1 MDDDV
6 EVEDFEITDYDLMQG
21 FGLGFR
27 KKRMTKEEAIY
38 GMWADKDSDDDERS
52 SGFSGKRKKDYSKP
66 LNFVS
71 GGIVQKGKDKNAE
84 DDDVASVGSSASEK
98 GPGSGRNSPVV
109 KDKKLFKST
118 GVKKEVGSL
127 GSQMFANKL
136 RKTGKEF
143 AAFEKHT
150 KGFGMKMLQQMGYEP
165 GKGLGKAGQGIVF
178 PVEAF
183 KREGRGALGSYGP
196 ERTKKAQELRPN
208 YDEEEEED
216 EKFKEQ
222 LQQWKKTDRD
232 EGYSKPKYIYKTAD
246 EVKASGGTKKGPSVS
261 LKHSKIKVVDM
272 TGPETKILTGY
283 GSIAQQHAKPGE
295 VPPTTLVGDAEASF
309 SMPELTYNLN
319 LLIDMAETDI
329 IQTDRQLKYER
340 DLVVNLKHEEEKLTA
355 VLEREEKDIKRLM
368 EVINMIDS
376 CRQQSLSSED
386 DALTLDKCE
395 EIFNTLQEDYYEEF
409 KMYDLA
415 SLAEPLVFSLLRNH
429 FQGWNPILNP
439 THGLEVMVRWQE
451 ILQRKEAENSAFTL
465 TLSRGVAHGEE
476 KMKMYDRLVWEVWM
490 PFLRSAV
497 CSWHCRNYD
506 AMLNVI
512 NNWSPILPQWITDNI
527 KQQLIL
533 PRLQA
538 EVEAWNPLTDT
549 VPVHAWIHPWL
560 PLMGDQLEPLYAPI
574 RFKLASALTNWHP
587 SDPSA
592 KMILEPWAKV
602 FSKGTM
608 DAFILRSI
616 YPKLSQCLSEFI
628 INPHQQ
634 HLEPFHWVMEWKDII
649 TQQHF
654 ISLLEKHF
662 FPRWIQVL
670 RGWLSVSPN
679 YDEVIQWYSGW
690 KGMFSEDLLNN
701 SSIKV
706 QFNRALDV
714 MNQAVTSPGGLLQPG
729 AKENIAYLTSTER
742 RREAEAAAM
751 AAAVEKQKAEVAR
764 QVAASQNV
772 PSNFKDLIQNLAEEN
787 NLLFMPIPNRR
798 FEGKAL
804 YSLGKVTLYI
814 DRGVVFAQTQ
824 GVWKPVSLQ
833 DLMIMAK

>member
-1 MDDDV
+1 M
-6 EVEDFEITDYDLMQG
+6 FIDLYCNYCTQ
-21 FGLGFR
+21 
-27 KKRMTKEEAIY
+27 
-38 GMWADKDSDDDERS
+38 
-52 SGFSGKRKKDYSKP
+52 
-66 LNFVS
+66 
-71 GGIVQKGKDKNAE
+71 
-84 DDDVASVGSSASEK
+84 
-98 GPGSGRNSPVV
+98 
-109 KDKKLFKST
+109 
-118 GVKKEVGSL
+118 
-127 GSQMFANKL
+127 
-136 RKTGKEF
+136 
-143 AAFEKHT
+143 
-150 KGFGMKMLQQMGYEP
+150 
-165 GKGLGKAGQGIVF
+165 
-178 PVEAF
+178 
-183 KREGRGALGSYGP
+183 
-196 ERTKKAQELRPN
+196 LRPN

-232 EGYSKPKYIYKTAD
+232 EGYSKPKYVYKTAD

-295 VPPTTLVGDAEASF
+295 VPPTTLVRDAEASF

-329 IQTDRQLKYER
+329 IQTDRQLKFER

-409 KMYDLA
+409 KVKSKFCIQAKWPIRPERIPVPLPFIFRFLARVGFKIAFIFFSFFYVFDL
-415 SLAEPLVFSLLRNH
+415 SIFLYLWCNRVGVYLPYFVIFCLYEPPVFFS
-429 FQGWNPILNP
+429 
-439 THGLEVMVRWQE
+439 
-451 ILQRKEAENSAFTL
+451 
-465 TLSRGVAHGEE
+465 
-476 KMKMYDRLVWEVWM
+476 
-490 PFLRSAV
+490 
-497 CSWHCRNYD
+497 SWHCRNYD

-512 NNWSPILPQWITDNI
+512 NNWAPILPQWITDNI

-533 PRLQA
+533 PRLQV
-538 EVEAWNPLTDT
+538 EVDAWNPLTDT

-560 PLMGDQLEPLYAPI
+560 PIMGDQLEPLYAPI

-592 KMILEPWAKV
+592 KMILEPWTKV

-751 AAAVEKQKAEVAR
+751 AAAVEKQKAEAAR

>member
-1 MDDDV
+1 MADDV
-6 EVEDFEITDYDLMQG
+6 EVEDFEITDYDLMEG
-21 FGLGFR
+21 MGLGFR
-27 KKRMTKEEAIY
+27 RRKMTREDAIY
-38 GMWADKDSDDDERS
+38 GIWADRDSDDDDRPS
-52 SGFSGKRKKDYSKP
+52 FSGKRKKDYTKP

-71 GGIVQKGKDKNAE
+71 GGVVQKGKDKKTE
-84 DDDVASVGSSASEK
+84 DDDAASVGSSASEK

-109 KDKKLFKST
+109 RDKKLFKGT
-118 GVKKEVGSL
+118 GVKKETGPL
-127 GSQMFANKL
+127 GPQMFAKKL
-136 RKTGKEF
+136 LKTSGKEF
-143 AAFEKHT
+143 GSFEKYT

-165 GKGLGKAGQGIVF
+165 GKGLGKDGQGIVY

-196 ERTKKAQELRPN
+196 ERSKKAQELRPV
-208 YDEEEEED
+208 YDEEEDEE
-216 EKFKEQ
+216 EKFREQ
-222 LQQWKKTDRD
+222 LQQWKKTE
-232 EGYSKPKYIYKTAD
+232 EGYSKPKYVYKTVD
-246 EVKASGGTKKGPSVS
+246 EVKATGGSKKGPSIS

-295 VPPTTLVGDAEASF
+295 VPPTTSVRDAEAAF
-309 SMPELTYNLN
+309 AMPELTYNLN

-329 IQTDRQLKYER
+329 VQTDRQLKFEQ
-340 DLVVNLKHEEEKLTA
+340 DLVVNLKHEEEKLSA
-355 VLEREEKDIKRLM
+355 VLEREEKEIKKLM

-376 CRQQSLSSED
+376 CRQQSLSPD
-386 DALTLDKCE
+386 DDVLTLDKCE

-415 SLAEPLVFSLLRNH
+415 SLAEPLVFSLVRKY
-429 FQGWNPILNP
+429 FEGWNPLVNP
-439 THGLEVMVRWQE
+439 SHGLEVMVRWRE
-451 ILQRKEAENSAFTL
+451 ILERKEAENSAFSL
-465 TLSRGVAHGEE
+465 TLAQGTAHGEE
-476 KMKMYDRLVWEVWM
+476 AMKMYDRLVWEVWM
-490 PFLRSAV
+490 PFLRSV
-497 CSWHCRNYD
+497 ICSWTCREYES
-506 AMLNVI
+506 MLNLI
-512 NNWSPILPQWITDNI
+512 NIWIPVLPQWILENI

-533 PRLQA
+533 PRLQV
-538 EVEAWNPLTDT
+538 EVDAWNPLTDT

-560 PLMGDQLEPLYAPI
+560 PLMGDRLEPLYAPI

-592 KMILEPWAKV
+592 KMMLEPWSKV

-616 YPKLSQCLSEFI
+616 YPKLSQCLAEFI

-634 HLEPFHWVMEWKDII
+634 HLEPFHWVMEWEDII

-690 KGMFSEDLLNN
+690 KGMFSDDLLNHPT
-701 SSIKV
+701 IKV

-714 MNQAVTSPGGLLQPG
+714 MNQAVTSPGGVLQPG
-729 AKENIAYLTSTER
+729 ARENIAYLTSTER

-751 AAAVEKQKAEVAR
+751 AAAVEKQKAEAAR
-764 QVAASQNV
+764 TLAASQNV

-787 NLLFMPIPNRR
+787 NLIFMPTPNRR

-814 DRGVVFAQTQ
+814 DRGVVFVNTQ

-833 DLMIMAK
+833 DLISLAK

>member
-1 MDDDV
+1 MADDV
-6 EVEDFEITDYDLMQG
+6 EFEDFEITDYDLMEG
-21 FGLGFR
+21 MGLGFR
-27 KKRMTKEEAIY
+27 RRKMTKEDAIY
-38 GMWADKDSDDDERS
+38 GIWADKDSDDDDRPS
-52 SGFSGKRKKDYSKP
+52 FSGKRKKDYTKP

-71 GGIVQKGKDKNAE
+71 GGVVQKGKDKKT
-84 DDDVASVGSSASEK
+84 DDDDAASVGSSASEK

-109 KDKKLFKST
+109 RDKKLFKGT
-118 GVKKEVGSL
+118 GVKKETGPL
-127 GSQMFANKL
+127 GPQMFAKKL
-136 RKTGKEF
+136 LKTSGKEF
-143 AAFEKHT
+143 GSFEKYT

-165 GKGLGKAGQGIVF
+165 GKGLGKDGQGIVY

-196 ERTKKAQELRPN
+196 ERSKKAQELRPV
-208 YDEEEEED
+208 YDEEEEEE

-222 LQQWKKTDRD
+222 LQQWKKTE
-232 EGYSKPKYIYKTAD
+232 EGYSKPKYVYKTVD
-246 EVKASGGTKKGPSVS
+246 EVKATGGSKKGPSIS

-295 VPPTTLVGDAEASF
+295 VPPTTSVRDAEAAF

-329 IQTDRQLKYER
+329 IQTDRQLKFER
-340 DLVVNLKHEEEKLTA
+340 DLVVNLKHEEEKLSA

-376 CRQQSLSSED
+376 CRQQSLSPDD

-395 EIFNTLQEDYYEEF
+395 EMFNTLQEDYYEEF

-415 SLAEPLVFSLLRNH
+415 SLAEPLVFSL
-429 FQGWNPILNP
+429 
-439 THGLEVMVRWQE
+439 VMVRWRE
-451 ILQRKEAENSAFTL
+451 ILERKEAENSAFSL
-465 TLSRGVAHGEE
+465 TLAQGTVHGEE
-476 KMKMYDRLVWEVWM
+476 AMKMYDRLVWEVWM
-490 PFLRSAV
+490 PFLRSV
-497 CSWHCRNYD
+497 MCSWTCREYD
-506 AMLNVI
+506 SMLNLI
-512 NNWSPILPQWITDNI
+512 NVWIPVLPEWILENI

-538 EVEAWNPLTDT
+538 EVDAWNPLTDT

-560 PLMGDQLEPLYAPI
+560 PLMGDRLEPLYAPI

-592 KMILEPWAKV
+592 KMMLEPWSKV

-634 HLEPFHWVMEWKDII
+634 HLEPFHWVMEWEDII

-701 SSIKV
+701 PTIKV

-714 MNQAVTSPGGLLQPG
+714 MNQAVTSPGGVLQPG
-729 AKENIAYLTSTER
+729 ARENIAYLTSTER

-751 AAAVEKQKAEVAR
+751 AAAVEKQKAE
-764 QVAASQNV
+764 
-772 PSNFKDLIQNLAEEN
+772 EN
-787 NLLFMPIPNRR
+787 NLLFMPTPNRR

-814 DRGVVFAQTQ
+814 DRGVVFVNTQ

-833 DLMIMAK
+833 DLMTLAK

>member
-1 MDDDV
+1 MADDV
-6 EVEDFEITDYDLMQG
+6 EFEDFEITDYDLMEG
-21 FGLGFR
+21 MGLGFR
-27 KKRMTKEEAIY
+27 RRKMTKEDAIY
-38 GMWADKDSDDDERS
+38 GIWADKDSDDDDRPS
-52 SGFSGKRKKDYSKP
+52 FSGKRKKDYTKP

-71 GGIVQKGKDKNAE
+71 GGVVQKGKDKKT
-84 DDDVASVGSSASEK
+84 DDDDAASVGSSASEK

-109 KDKKLFKST
+109 RDKKLFKGT
-118 GVKKEVGSL
+118 GVKKETGPL
-127 GSQMFANKL
+127 GPQMFAKKL
-136 RKTGKEF
+136 LKTSGKEF
-143 AAFEKHT
+143 GSFEKYT

-165 GKGLGKAGQGIVF
+165 GKGLGKDGQGIVY

-196 ERTKKAQELRPN
+196 ERSKKAQELRPV
-208 YDEEEEED
+208 YDEEEEEE

-222 LQQWKKTDRD
+222 LQQWKKTE
-232 EGYSKPKYIYKTAD
+232 EGYSKPKYVYKTVD
-246 EVKASGGTKKGPSVS
+246 EVKATGGSKKGPSIS

-295 VPPTTLVGDAEASF
+295 VPPTTSVRDAEAAF

-329 IQTDRQLKYER
+329 IQTDRELKFER
-340 DLVVNLKHEEEKLTA
+340 DLVVNLKHEEEKLSA

-376 CRQQSLSSED
+376 CRQQSLSPDD

-395 EIFNTLQEDYYEEF
+395 EMFNTLQEDYYEEF

-415 SLAEPLVFSLLRNH
+415 SLAEPLVFSLVRKY
-429 FQGWNPILNP
+429 FQGWNPLVNP
-439 THGLEVMVRWQE
+439 LHGLEVMVRWRE
-451 ILQRKEAENSAFTL
+451 ILERKEAENSAFSL
-465 TLSRGVAHGEE
+465 TLAQGTAHGEE
-476 KMKMYDRLVWEVWM
+476 AMKMYDRLVWEVWM
-490 PFLRSAV
+490 PFLRSV
-497 CSWHCRNYD
+497 MCSWTCREYD
-506 AMLNVI
+506 SMLNLI
-512 NNWSPILPQWITDNI
+512 NVWIPVLPEWILENI

-538 EVEAWNPLTDT
+538 EVDAWNPLTDT

-560 PLMGDQLEPLYAPI
+560 PLMGDRLEPLYAPI

-592 KMILEPWAKV
+592 KMMLEPWSKV

-634 HLEPFHWVMEWKDII
+634 HLEPFHWVMEWEDII

-701 SSIKV
+701 PTIKV

-714 MNQAVTSPGGLLQPG
+714 MNQAVTSPGGVLQPG
-729 AKENIAYLTSTER
+729 ARENIAYLTSTER

-751 AAAVEKQKAEVAR
+751 AAAVEKQKAEAAR
-764 QVAASQNV
+764 TLAASQNV

-787 NLLFMPIPNRR
+787 NLLFMPTPNRR

-814 DRGVVFAQTQ
+814 DRGVVFVNTQ

-833 DLMIMAK
+833 DLMTLAK

>member
-1 MDDDV
+1 MADHDDV
-6 EVEDFEITDYDLMQG
+6 EVENFEITDMDLMHG

-27 KKRMTKEEAIY
+27 RRKMTKEEAIY
-38 GMWADKDSDDDERS
+38 GMWAEKDSDEDDIP
-52 SGFSGKRKKDYSKP
+52 SGYTGRRKKDYSKP

-71 GGIVQKGKDKNAE
+71 GGIVQKGKDKNKE
-84 DDDVASVGSSASEK
+84 DDDAVSVGSSASDR
-98 GPGSGRNSPVV
+98 GGGSGRSSPVV
-109 KDKKLFKST
+109 KDKKLFKNS
-118 GVKKEVGSL
+118 GSKKDISSL
-127 GSQMFANKL
+127 GP
-136 RKTGKEF
+136 
-143 AAFEKHT
+143 
-150 KGFGMKMLQQMGYEP
+150 QMGYQP
-165 GKGLGKAGQGIVF
+165 GKGLGKEGQGIVL

-196 ERTKKAQELRPN
+196 ERSKKAQELRPH
-208 YDEEEEED
+208 YDEEEEE

-222 LQQWKKTDRD
+222 LQQWKKTEDG
-232 EGYSKPKYIYKTAD
+232 GYSKPKYVYKTAD
-246 EVKASGGTKKGPSVS
+246 EVKASGGAKKGPSIS

-283 GSIAQQHAKPGE
+283 SSLAQQHAKPGE
-295 VPPTTLVGDAEASF
+295 VPPTTSEAAF
-309 SMPELTYNLN
+309 AMPELTYNLN
-319 LLIDMAETDI
+319 LLIELAETDI
-329 IQTDRQLKYER
+329 IQTDRQLKYEC
-340 DLVVNLKHEEEKLTA
+340 DLVVNLKHEEEKLNV

-368 EVINMIDS
+368 DIITMIDR
-376 CRQQSLSSED
+376 CRQQSLSSDD

-409 KMYDLA
+409 K
-415 SLAEPLVFSLLRNH
+415 LRNH
-429 FQGWNPILNP
+429 FQGWNPLVDP
-439 THGLEVMVRWQE
+439 SHGLEVMVRWQE
-451 ILQRKEAENSAFTL
+451 ILEKKEAENSAFTQTL
-465 TLSRGVAHGEE
+465 TQGLSHGDEN
-476 KMKMYDRLVWEVWM
+476 
-490 PFLRSAV
+490 
-497 CSWHCRNYD
+497 SWSPRD
-506 AMLNVI
+506 SDSMLNLV
-512 NNWSPILPQWITDNI
+512 NVWSPVLPQWILENI
-527 KQQLIL
+527 RDQLVL

-538 EVEAWNPLTDT
+538 EVDAWNPLTDT

-560 PLMGDQLEPLYAPI
+560 PFMGDHLEPLYAPV

-592 KMILEPWAKV
+592 KMILEPWTKV

-649 TQQHF
+649 AQQHF

-690 KGMFSEDLLNN
+690 KGMFSEDLHNN
-701 SSIKV
+701 PSIKV
-706 QFNRALDV
+706 HFNRALDM
-714 MNQAVTSPGGLLQPG
+714 MNQAVTSPGGFLQPG

-742 RREAEAAAM
+742 RREAEAAAI
-751 AAAVEKQKAEVAR
+751 AAAAEKQRAESAR
-764 QVAASQNV
+764 NVASQNV

-787 NLLFMPIPNRR
+787 SLLFMPIPNRR
-798 FEGKAL
+798 YEGKAL
-804 YSLGKVTLYI
+804 YSLGKLTLYI
-814 DRGVVFAQTQ
+814 DRGVVFVNLQ

>member
-6 EVEDFEITDYDLMQG
+6 EVEDFEITDRDLMEG

-27 KKRMTKEEAIY
+27 RHRMTREEAIY
-38 GMWADKDSDDDERS
+38 GMWAERDSDDDEGPRGYS
-52 SGFSGKRKKDYSKP
+52 KKRKKDYTKP

-71 GGIVQKGKDKNAE
+71 GGIVQKGKDKNL
-84 DDDVASVGSSASEK
+84 DDDDTASVGSSASER
-98 GPGSGRNSPVV
+98 GPGSGRSSPVV

-118 GVKKEVGSL
+118 GIKKDVSSL
-127 GSQMFANKL
+127 GSQVFANKV
-136 RKTGKEF
+136 RKAGKDIGSWER
-143 AAFEKHT
+143 HT

-165 GKGLGKAGQGIVF
+165 GKGLGKEGQGIVL

-196 ERTKKAQELRPN
+196 ERTKKAQELRPH

-216 EKFKEQ
+216 EKFREQ
-222 LQQWKKTDRD
+222 LQQWKKTD
-232 EGYSKPKYIYKTAD
+232 EGYSKPKYVYKTAD
-246 EVKASGGTKKGPSVS
+246 EVKASGGSKKGPSIS

-283 GSIAQQHAKPGE
+283 GSLAQQHAKPGE
-295 VPPTTLVGDAEASF
+295 VPPTTLVRDTEAAF

-329 IQTDRQLKYER
+329 IQADRQLKYER

-368 EVINMIDS
+368 DVINMIDR
-376 CRQQSLSSED
+376 CRQESLSPD
-386 DALTLDKCE
+386 DDTLTLDKCE

-415 SLAEPLVFSLLRNH
+415 SLAEPLVFSLLRKH
-429 FQGWNPILNP
+429 FEGWQPLSDP
-439 THGLEVMVRWQE
+439 SHGFEVMIRWRE
-451 ILQRKEAENSAFTL
+451 ILEKKEAENSAFTL
-465 TLSRGVAHGEE
+465 TLAQGLSHGEE

-490 PFLRSAV
+490 PFLRSAI
-497 CSWHCRNYD
+497 CSWNCRNYD
-506 AMLNVI
+506 PMVSLLNV
-512 NNWSPILPQWITDNI
+512 WTPVFPQWITDNI
-527 KQQLIL
+527 RDQLII
-533 PRLQA
+533 PRIQA
-538 EVEAWNPLTDT
+538 EVDLWDPLTDT

-560 PLMGDQLEPLYAPI
+560 PLMGEHLEPLYQPI

-592 KMILEPWAKV
+592 KMILQPWTKV

-616 YPKLSQCLSEFI
+616 YPKLSQCLAEFI

-654 ISLLEKHF
+654 VSLLEKHF
-662 FPRWIQVL
+662 FSRWIQVL

-701 SSIKV
+701 PSVKV
-706 QFNRALDV
+706 HFNRALDV
-714 MNQAVTSPGGLLQPG
+714 MNQAVTSPGGILQPG

-742 RREAEAAAM
+742 RREAEAAAL
-751 AAAVEKQKAEVAR
+751 AAAAEKQKAEAAR
-764 QVAASQNV
+764 NVASQNV
-772 PSNFKDLIQNLAEEN
+772 PSNFKDLIQKLAEDN

-814 DRGVVFAQTQ
+814 ERGVVFVHTQ

-833 DLMIMAK
+833 DLMMIAK

>member
-1 MDDDV
+1 MADDV
-6 EVEDFEITDYDLMQG
+6 EVEDFEITDYDLMEG
-21 FGLGFR
+21 MGLGFR
-27 KKRMTKEEAIY
+27 RRKMTREDAIY
-38 GMWADKDSDDDERS
+38 GIWADRDSDDDDRPS
-52 SGFSGKRKKDYSKP
+52 FSGKRKKDYTKP

-71 GGIVQKGKDKNAE
+71 GGVVQKGKDKKTE
-84 DDDVASVGSSASEK
+84 DDDAASVGSSTSEK

-109 KDKKLFKST
+109 RDKKLFKGT
-118 GVKKEVGSL
+118 GVKKETGPL
-127 GSQMFANKL
+127 GPQMFAKKL
-136 RKTGKEF
+136 LKTSGKEF
-143 AAFEKHT
+143 GSFEKYT

-165 GKGLGKAGQGIVF
+165 GKGLGKDGQGIVY

-196 ERTKKAQELRPN
+196 ERSKKAQELRPV
-208 YDEEEEED
+208 YDEEEDEE
-216 EKFKEQ
+216 EKFREQ
-222 LQQWKKTDRD
+222 LQQWKKTE
-232 EGYSKPKYIYKTAD
+232 EGYSKPKYVYKTVD
-246 EVKASGGTKKGPSVS
+246 EVKATGGSKKGPSIS

-295 VPPTTLVGDAEASF
+295 VPPTTSVRDAEAAF
-309 SMPELTYNLN
+309 AMPELTYNLN

-329 IQTDRQLKYER
+329 VQTDRQLKFEQ
-340 DLVVNLKHEEEKLTA
+340 DLVVNLKHEEEKLSA
-355 VLEREEKDIKRLM
+355 VLEREEKEIKKLM

-376 CRQQSLSSED
+376 CRQQSLSPD
-386 DALTLDKCE
+386 DDVLTLDKCE

-415 SLAEPLVFSLLRNH
+415 SLAEPLVFSLVRKY
-429 FQGWNPILNP
+429 FEGWNPLVNP
-439 THGLEVMVRWQE
+439 SHGLEVMVRWRE
-451 ILQRKEAENSAFTL
+451 ILERKEAENSAFSL
-465 TLSRGVAHGEE
+465 TLAQGTAHGEE
-476 KMKMYDRLVWEVWM
+476 AMKMYDRLVWEVWM
-490 PFLRSAV
+490 PFLRSV
-497 CSWHCRNYD
+497 ICSWTCREYES
-506 AMLNVI
+506 MLNLI
-512 NNWSPILPQWITDNI
+512 NIWIPVLPQWILENI

-533 PRLQA
+533 PRLQV
-538 EVEAWNPLTDT
+538 EVDAWNPLTDT

-560 PLMGDQLEPLYAPI
+560 PLMGDRLEPLYAPI

-592 KMILEPWAKV
+592 KMMLEPWSKV

-616 YPKLSQCLSEFI
+616 YPKLSQCLAEFI

-634 HLEPFHWVMEWKDII
+634 HLEPFHWVMEWEDII

-690 KGMFSEDLLNN
+690 KGMFSDDLLNHPT
-701 SSIKV
+701 IKV

-714 MNQAVTSPGGLLQPG
+714 MNQAVTSPGGVLQPG
-729 AKENIAYLTSTER
+729 ARENIAYLTSTER

-751 AAAVEKQKAEVAR
+751 AAAVEKQKAEAAR
-764 QVAASQNV
+764 TLAASQNV

-787 NLLFMPIPNRR
+787 NLLFMPTPNRR

-814 DRGVVFAQTQ
+814 DRGVVFVNTQ

-833 DLMIMAK
+833 DLISLAK